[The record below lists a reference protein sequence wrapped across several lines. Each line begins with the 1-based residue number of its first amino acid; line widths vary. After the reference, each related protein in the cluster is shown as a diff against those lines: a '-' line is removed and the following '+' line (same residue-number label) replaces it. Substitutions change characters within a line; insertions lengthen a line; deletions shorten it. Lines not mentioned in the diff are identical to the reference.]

1 MVAHMSIGVHSPE
14 LVRCQ
19 GPGPLHL
26 VLCCDNGNGQGW
38 LPPPLVD
45 EDREEVQGDTH
56 VPPEEHAP
64 LTSAHVLLTRFS
76 HVATL
81 AVRDV
86 KKNNFS

>member
-38 LPPPLVD
+38 LPPPLAD

-56 VPPEEHAP
+56 VPPEEHAAPHFCSRP
-64 LTSAHVLLTRFS
+64 LDKIQPRGYACCKGR
-76 HVATL
+76 
-81 AVRDV
+81 
-86 KKNNFS
+86 

>member
-38 LPPPLVD
+38 LPPPLAD
-45 EDREEVQGDTH
+45 EDREEVQGDFCSR
-56 VPPEEHAP
+56 P
-64 LTSAHVLLTRFS
+64 LDKIQPRGYACCKGR
-76 HVATL
+76 
-81 AVRDV
+81 
-86 KKNNFS
+86 